1 MGVFPKRFPR
11 TTNEVLGI
19 ENFLIFQFRNI
30 SLIHH
35 WTTAH
40 MQIVFHIILSENY
53 TICLSFSWT
62 LCLHQERLRGGS
74 SSMFN
79 NFEKRQSRR
88 EFHKKAF
95 DTSPG
100 DSSVQS
106 CSNILFEVNHCWGK
120 LGYPSHS
127 CFT

>member
-53 TICLSFSWT
+53 TICLPAHSLW
-62 LCLHQERLRGGS
+62 
-74 SSMFN
+74 
-79 NFEKRQSRR
+79 
-88 EFHKKAF
+88 EFP
-95 DTSPG
+95 T
-100 DSSVQS
+100 Q
-106 CSNILFEVNHCWGK
+106 
-120 LGYPSHS
+120 LGQV
-127 CFT
+127 T